1 MKIGS
6 PSKTALIFGGS
17 RGIGAA
23 AVERLAQDGY
33 AVGFTYANSEKPATA
48 LAEAIAGRGG
58 EALAIRADSADA
70 AALTSAVAQFVDQYG
85 KIDLVLVNAGLFR
98 MNTIEAV
105 TLDELDSMLAVNVR
119 GVYLSIQ
126 AAVPHTVDGGRV
138 ITIGSNVAIRT
149 GFPGSSV
156 YQMTKGAVAAM
167 VKGVALDLAPRRI
180 TVNNIQPGPTDTD
193 INAGSID
200 MLSEMSPLKRVAKP
214 EEIAGLVSYLARDE
228 SRYMTGTSLTIDG
241 GFTL

>member
-1 MKIGS
+1 
-6 PSKTALIFGGS
+6 
-17 RGIGAA
+17 
-23 AVERLAQDGY
+23 
-33 AVGFTYANSEKPATA
+33 
-48 LAEAIAGRGG
+48 
-58 EALAIRADSADA
+58 
-70 AALTSAVAQFVDQYG
+70 
-85 KIDLVLVNAGLFR
+85 
-98 MNTIEAV
+98 
-105 TLDELDSMLAVNVR
+105 VNVR